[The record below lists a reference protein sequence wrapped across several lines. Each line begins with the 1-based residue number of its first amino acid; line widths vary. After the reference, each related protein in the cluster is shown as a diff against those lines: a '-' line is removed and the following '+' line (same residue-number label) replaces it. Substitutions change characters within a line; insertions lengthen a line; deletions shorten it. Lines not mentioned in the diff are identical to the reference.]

1 MAGGVTWGLADG
13 VAVLGR
19 ECLWVE
25 LIWWSME
32 RYSVGDGNGLVVF
45 GEGGGLWG

>member
-19 ECLWVE
+19 ECLWMEIDLVE
-25 LIWWSME
+25 
-32 RYSVGDGNGLVVF
+32 YG
-45 GEGGGLWG
+45 